1 VVKYKENIHSYL
13 FWRRVFVSINI
24 AHALRK
30 PLSLVIFCTG
40 LLLIYIL
47 FKPIQPALYT
57 FGDNLLQAGVEM
69 VGLLLALPILL
80 PRSIREQARARSSRG
95 WLDWWMPTGSAAPIL
110 LAFAILSYIIGQTIW
125 TMNENVLHVAVLFPS
140 WADAG
145 YLASYPFALLAI
157 LYLPRERRSPS
168 SRARIVFDAVIATIG
183 VVTFSWYFVL
193 GPSLMHGD
201 ADMFGRLVGT
211 IYPLCNLILI
221 FCLILLT
228 VRNNLRAMRPVT
240 YLLFVAFSVLAVT
253 DTIYNFQQLHNSYTT
268 GTLLDLGWP
277 LGFLLLGLAAR
288 AIYLLPLP
296 QENEETKE
304 NKRTAEQNTPWQIFI
319 PYAWVPTLGI
329 LLFFIWRSGDHSK
342 LVIGVVAGASVLLS
356 LILVRQVVAVRELHA
371 LYVNNDSLE
380 AANMRLEI
388 QATHDALTGL
398 PNRTFLQKQL
408 EQEAQNAR
416 ENNIPAAL
424 LLLDLDRF
432 KEVNDTLGHTVGDL
446 LLQKIGHRLQD
457 HLRSTDLIA
466 RLGGD
471 EFAIV
476 LPATDAEG
484 AIQAA
489 RTLAGVLDMPI
500 PVDGHAFSIGGSI
513 GIALTP
519 DHGFDVTTLLRCAD
533 VAMYVAKRSQSGH
546 AEYSLKIDQHSPF
559 KLALMSELRQAIADD
574 RLLIHYQPKVS
585 FSLGTM
591 VGVEAL
597 VRWPHPVHGLIPPD
611 DFIPLAERTGLIGP
625 LTRWVLERAV
635 RQCRDWEQDGLHMNV
650 AVNLST
656 HTLYDPK
663 LLTTVTD
670 LLQAHEVA
678 PSQLTLEITESM
690 LMEEPERAHVVL
702 ADLRTIG
709 VSIAIDDFGTGYSS
723 LSYLKRLPIDEVKID
738 KAFVHGLGIDA
749 DPADAAIV
757 QAVLAMAHPLECAVV
772 AEGVESAEA
781 WAFLQEHGCDL
792 AQGYYCSRPLP
803 AAELEQWARNTCW
816 GCIDNQWQI
825 SPASGATS
833 SGVNR

>member
-1 VVKYKENIHSYL
+1 VDSK
-13 FWRRVFVSINI
+13 I
-24 AHALRK
+24 ARALWI
-30 PLSLVIFCTG
+30 PMSLLIFCTG
-40 LLLIYIL
+40 LFLIYLL
-47 FKPIQPALYT
+47 FKPIQPALFT
-57 FGDNLLQAGVEM
+57 LGDNLLQSVLET

-80 PRSIREQARARSSRG
+80 PKSIREQARGRSSQR
-95 WLDWWMPTGSAAPIL
+95 WLDWCMPTGSVVPLL
-110 LAFAILSYIIGQTIW
+110 LACTLLSYIIGQVTW
-125 TMNENVLHVAVLFPS
+125 TLNENVLHVAVLFPS
-140 WADAG
+140 WADVG

-157 LYLPRERRSPS
+157 LLLPRQRRSPTS
-168 SRARIVFDAVIATIG
+168 HARIAFDAVIAMIG

-193 GPSLMHGD
+193 GPSIMHGEISIQD
-201 ADMFGRLVGT
+201 RLIGAL
-211 IYPLCNLILI
+211 YPLCTLVLI

-228 VRNNLRAMRPVT
+228 VRNNQRAMRPVT
-240 YLLFVAFSVLAVT
+240 YLLFIAFSVLT
-253 DTIYNFQQLHNSYTT
+253 CTNTIYNFQQLHNYYLT

-288 AIYLLPLP
+288 GIYLLPQP
-296 QENEETKE
+296 QATVEAKD
-304 NKRTAEQNTPWQIFI
+304 NKRTAEQNTPWQILI

-342 LVIGVVAGASVLLS
+342 LVIGVVAGAVILLS

-371 LYVNNDSLE
+371 MYVNNDAL
-380 AANMRLEI
+380 ATANLQLEI

-398 PNRTFLQKQL
+398 PNRSFLQKRL
-408 EQEAQNAR
+408 EQEAQVAH
-416 ENNIPAAL
+416 ESNIPAAL

-432 KEVNDTLGHTVGDL
+432 KEVNDTLGHAVGDV
-446 LLQKIGHRLQD
+446 LLQKMGQRLQS
-457 HLRSTDLIA
+457 HLRPNDLIA

-476 LPATDAEG
+476 LAATDAEG
-484 AIQAA
+484 AVQAA
-489 RTLAGVLDMPI
+489 RTLIGALDMPI
-500 PVDGHAFSIGGSI
+500 LVDGHAFSIGGSI

-519 DHGFDVTTLLRCAD
+519 EQGFDVTTLLRCAD

-546 AEYSLKIDQHSPF
+546 AEYSSQIDQHSPY

-574 RLLIHYQPKVS
+574 GLLIHYQPKVS
-585 FSLGTM
+585 FSTGNM
-591 VGVEAL
+591 EGVEAL
-597 VRWPHPVHGLIPPD
+597 VRWPHPIQGLILPE

-663 LLTTVTD
+663 LLATVTN
-670 LLQAHEVA
+670 LLHLYEVA

-690 LMEEPERAHVVL
+690 LMEEPERAQVVL
-702 ADLRTIG
+702 ADLRTLG

-723 LSYLKRLPIDEVKID
+723 LAYLKRLRIDEVKID

-749 DPADAAIV
+749 DPADTAIV
-757 QAVLAMAHPLECAVV
+757 QAVVAMARPLQCEVV

-781 WAFLQEHGCDL
+781 WTFLQELGCDL
-792 AQGYYCSRPLP
+792 AQGYYCSHPLP
-803 AAELEQWARNTCW
+803 AAELEQWAWTNRWC
-816 GCIDNQWQI
+816 CIDTKRAT
-825 SPASGATS
+825 SPASGVLAQ
-833 SGVNR
+833 G